1 MERKVFRSGPYA
13 ELIAQAVQVGDVIYL
28 SGQVGV
34 DEQGD
39 APDSLVAQTTLA
51 YEHVKAVLAE
61 FGATLHNVV
70 EETVFVTDMTQTMA
84 QVQEVFAAR
93 AAAYG
98 GRPDVTQTLVAVSA
112 LVDPAFKIEI
122 KCTAHLQGSSGEHE
136 NHKTQQK

>member
-70 EETVFVTDMTQTMA
+70 EETVFVTDMAQTMA
-84 QVQEVFAAR
+84 EVQEVFAAR

-122 KCTAHLQGSSGEHE
+122 KCTAHL
-136 NHKTQQK
+136 

>member
-39 APDSLVAQTTLA
+39 APDSLVTQTTLA

-70 EETVFVTDMTQTMA
+70 EETVFVTDMAQTMA

-122 KCTAHLQGSSGEHE
+122 KCTAHL
-136 NHKTQQK
+136 

>member
-70 EETVFVTDMTQTMA
+70 EETVFVTDMAQTMA
-84 QVQEVFAAR
+84 QVQEVFGAR

-98 GRPDVTQTLVAVSA
+98 GRPDVTQTLVAVSS

-122 KCTAHLQGSSGEHE
+122 KCTAHL
-136 NHKTQQK
+136 

>member
-39 APDSLVAQTTLA
+39 APDSLVAQTILA

-70 EETVFVTDMTQTMA
+70 EETVFVTDMAQTMA

-122 KCTAHLQGSSGEHE
+122 KCTAHL
-136 NHKTQQK
+136 

>member
-70 EETVFVTDMTQTMA
+70 EETVFVTDITQTMA

-122 KCTAHLQGSSGEHE
+122 KCTAHL
-136 NHKTQQK
+136 

>member
-1 MERKVFRSGPYA
+1 MVRKVFRRGPYA

-70 EETVFVTDMTQTMA
+70 EETVFVTDMAQTMA

-122 KCTAHLQGSSGEHE
+122 KCTAHL
-136 NHKTQQK
+136 

>member
-70 EETVFVTDMTQTMA
+70 EETVFVTDMAQTMA

-93 AAAYG
+93 VAAYG

-122 KCTAHLQGSSGEHE
+122 KCTARL
-136 NHKTQQK
+136 

>member
-1 MERKVFRSGPYA
+1 MERKVFRNGPYA

-39 APDSLVAQTTLA
+39 APDSLVTQTTLA
-51 YEHVKAVLAE
+51 YEHIKAVLAE

-70 EETVFVTDMTQTMA
+70 EETVFVTDMAQTMA

-122 KCTAHLQGSSGEHE
+122 KCTAHL
-136 NHKTQQK
+136 

>member
-70 EETVFVTDMTQTMA
+70 EETVFVTDMAQTMA
-84 QVQEVFAAR
+84 QVKEVFAAR

-122 KCTAHLQGSSGEHE
+122 KCTAHL
-136 NHKTQQK
+136 

>member
-13 ELIAQAVQVGDVIYL
+13 ELIAQAVQVGDIIYL

-122 KCTAHLQGSSGEHE
+122 KCTAHMQGSSGEHE

>member
-1 MERKVFRSGPYA
+1 VERKVFRSGPYA

>member
-1 MERKVFRSGPYA
+1 MERKVFRSGQYA

-39 APDSLVAQTTLA
+39 APDSLVAQTSLA

-70 EETVFVTDMTQTMA
+70 EETVFVTDMAQTMA

-122 KCTAHLQGSSGEHE
+122 KCTAHL
-136 NHKTQQK
+136 